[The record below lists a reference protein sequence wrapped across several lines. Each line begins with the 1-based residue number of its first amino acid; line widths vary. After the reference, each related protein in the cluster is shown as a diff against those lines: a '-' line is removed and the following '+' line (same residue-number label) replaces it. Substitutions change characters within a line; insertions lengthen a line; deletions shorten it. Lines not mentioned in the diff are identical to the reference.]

1 LNVIIPVYFD
11 YASSLCYIAWCI
23 AARLEPELDVTM
35 SWRPLHL
42 PAHHGEWKPGERI
55 DGDAR
60 ARIER
65 VAGETG
71 ISLRIPE
78 RWCDSRSALEGA
90 VFAEE
95 NGCAAAYHRE
105 VFAALYERG
114 DDIGDRTVLVRAA
127 VAAGLPM
134 GRFMEF
140 VATRR
145 AAPQLTLI
153 RDEAQRL
160 GVAGYPTF
168 LLGEF
173 PLTGIQPLETMRL
186 LVARHIE
193 RTCERLPGPRPAS

>member
-1 LNVIIPVYFD
+1 MSVIVPVYFD
-11 YASSLCYIAWCI
+11 YASSLCYIAWRI
-23 AARLEPELDVTM
+23 AARLEAELDVTM
-35 SWRPLHL
+35 SWRPVDIAVQL
-42 PAHHGEWKPGERI
+42 AEWKPGDLI
-55 DGDAR
+55 GGDTR
-60 ARIER
+60 AKIER
-65 VAGETG
+65 VASETG
-71 ISLRIPE
+71 IALRIPE
-78 RWCDSRSALEGA
+78 RWCDSRAALEGV

-95 NGCAAAYHRE
+95 CACAAAYHRE
-105 VFAALYERG
+105 VFAALYERS

-145 AAPQLTLI
+145 AAPQLARI

-160 GVAGYPTF
+160 GVTGYPTF

-173 PLTGIQPLETMRL
+173 PLSGIQPLETMKL

-193 RTCERLPGPRPAS
+193 RANERLH